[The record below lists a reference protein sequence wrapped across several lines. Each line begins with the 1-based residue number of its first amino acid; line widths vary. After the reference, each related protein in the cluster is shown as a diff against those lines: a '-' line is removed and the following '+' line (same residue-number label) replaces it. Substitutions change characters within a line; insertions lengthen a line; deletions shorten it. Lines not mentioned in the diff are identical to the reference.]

1 MPVRPQLRALA
12 STRARRPKKFAAK
25 RGHGFCAGESSE
37 PSALNLLLTYCTT
50 QPAAP
55 MGSCML
61 IARYLSPIALC
72 RQWPASGC
80 AQIGCRDPALGC

>member
-25 RGHGFCAGESSE
+25 RGQGFFCAGESSE

-55 MGSCML
+55 MGSCRVV
-61 IARYLSPIALC
+61 RYLSPIALC
-72 RQWPASGC
+72 RQSRAT
-80 AQIGCRDPALGC
+80 

>member
-25 RGHGFCAGESSE
+25 RGQGFFCAGESSE

-55 MGSCML
+55 MGSCIHSSPL
-61 IARYLSPIALC
+61 PITHCIVPPIARDVDARRLDADEA
-72 RQWPASGC
+72 R
-80 AQIGCRDPALGC
+80 